1 MMTSLLNRIKTS
13 IEADFHSIL
22 DQKEEKNPIAH
33 LNHYLRQCEKEV
45 EKAGKLIE
53 RQSMLKGEFEREL
66 HKARMNA
73 EKRARQADLAKV
85 AGEAELYEYAREDQL
100 QYEERAGWLSQS
112 VDESSK
118 ELTRL
123 EQKYEKMKH
132 KLKDLSIK
140 RMELMGKE
148 NSLRAHHNMDVVLK
162 QSQLDEPFNRF
173 DEIQSYIEKLENNMN
188 REYHVSINDAK
199 LLSLEKYA
207 KRHESHSNS

>member
-1 MMTSLLNRIKTS
+1 MMTSLINRIKTS

-33 LNHYLRQCEKEV
+33 LNHYVRQCEQEV

-73 EKRARQADLAKV
+73 DKRAKQAGLAKE

-100 QYEERAGWLSQS
+100 QYEERAKWLSHS
-112 VDESSK
+112 KEEASK

-132 KLKDLSIK
+132 KLKDLTIK

-148 NSLRAHHNMDVVLK
+148 NSLRAHHKMDVVLN
-162 QSQLDEPFNRF
+162 QSHLDEPFNRF
-173 DEIQSYIEKLENNMN
+173 DDIQNYVEKLENKMN
-188 REYHVSINDAK
+188 REYQVSTNDAK
-199 LLSLEKYA
+199 LLSLEKNA
-207 KRHESHSNS
+207 KRQESHSNS

>member
-1 MMTSLLNRIKTS
+1 MMTSLINRIKTS

-33 LNHYLRQCEKEV
+33 LNHYVRQCEQEV

-66 HKARMNA
+66 HKARMNV

-85 AGEAELYEYAREDQL
+85 AGEEELYEYAKQDQL
-100 QYEERAGWLSQS
+100 QYEERAEWLSQS
-112 VDESSK
+112 MDEASK
-118 ELTRL
+118 ELARL

-132 KLKDLSIK
+132 KLKDLTIK

-148 NSLRAHHNMDVVLK
+148 NSLRAHHKMDVVLN
-162 QSQLDEPFNRF
+162 QSQLDESFNRF
-173 DEIQSYIEKLENNMN
+173 DEIQKYIEKLENKMN
-188 REYHVSINDAK
+188 RQCHMSTNDAK
-199 LLSLEKYA
+199 LLSLEKNA
-207 KRHESHSNS
+207 KRHESDSNS